1 MSQRYQNGGGGSR
14 RRGNDHRDDRNSYQ
28 QGAPNGPHGLPARPP
43 QPTSYRPSDNYSN
56 RNNSGGGGGGG
67 RDGNTYRPPQG
78 DFSFRVEKPPG
89 VSNSNYDNYRP
100 NDNRQ
105 SYHDRRA
112 HSPRG
117 DRRHGGRGGPNH
129 RGRGRNAG
137 PHRGFKKPWRPFVA
151 AERELLSGTHESGNE
166 EALYN
171 PETGMLYRNVDELS
185 DSDEAEM
192 DISGD
197 EADEDAEPST
207 KRART
212 TLDQSASDNN
222 TPKWSNPD
230 PYTALPPEGARERKT
245 KDVVQMIRK
254 ARVQTA
260 AETKTALPNDL
271 DEIIMLNSDS
281 DSDIEVIDE
290 VKPTRKSA
298 RDPLPL
304 VPVAAT
310 SEDSKV
316 KQPSKKTE
324 DKQPEDKQPDDKKPE
339 AGTID
344 LTGSDGD
351 QYSAPV
357 PTAPSNPPRN
367 LPKTRPTFD
376 DPTPSALGSRKRTHD
391 DEIKLP
397 HARLKKATRAPV
409 GGKIQPEWR
418 AVPNQES
425 CPWMRDAEDHSASPT
440 MGRWLHKEI
449 IDFYEYVK
457 PRAFEKRI
465 RQEVLDEIDRFV
477 RNTFPDAGV
486 YPFGSFPSGLYLP
499 TGDMDMVLCSDQ
511 YKRNYRAKYDT
522 RRTMYRLSDALKQQ
536 KLAFQNEVEI
546 IAFAKVPLVKWVDSR
561 TGLKID
567 VSFEN
572 GTGLQAIKTFHAWR
586 DQFPV
591 MPVLVTLIKHFL
603 CMRGLNEPVNGGI
616 GGFTVT
622 CLVTSMLQLMPQ
634 IQSGSMDPN
643 HHVGDLLMHFFDLY
657 GNKFNYRTT
666 AICLNP
672 PKYLPKHKINTF
684 AYKNYDRFSII
695 DPNNSENDI
704 AGGSS
709 NTPTIAAL
717 FKQAYELL
725 AERMAQL
732 AHSSDRRN
740 ASILEVI
747 LAGNYSSFRNQ
758 RAHLEKLA
766 APNGPAGPRRR

>member
-1 MSQRYQNGGGGSR
+1 MSQRYHNGGGGGGR
-14 RRGNDHRDDRNSYQ
+14 RHGGNDHRDDRNGYQ
-28 QGAPNGPHGLPARPP
+28 QRAPNGPHGLPARPP
-43 QPTSYRPSDNYSN
+43 QPTSYRPADNYSN
-56 RNNSGGGGGGG
+56 RNNGGGGGG
-67 RDGNTYRPPQG
+67 RDRDNYRPPSG

-105 SYHDRRA
+105 SYNGRRA

-117 DRRHGGRGGPNH
+117 DRRHGRGGPNG

-137 PHRGFKKPWRPFVA
+137 PAFKRTWRPFVA

-171 PETGMLYRNVDELS
+171 PETGVLYRNVDELS
-185 DSDEAEM
+185 DSDEADM

-197 EADEDAEPST
+197 EGDEDAEPSA

-212 TLDQSASDNN
+212 GLDQTASDNN
-222 TPKWSNPD
+222 TPRWSNPD

-254 ARVQTA
+254 ARVQTV

-271 DEIIMLNSDS
+271 DEIIMFNSDD
-281 DSDIEVIDE
+281 DSDIEIIE
-290 VKPTRKSA
+290 EAKPKPTAQSSH
-298 RDPLPL
+298 DVLSL
-304 VPVAAT
+304 VPVVAA
-310 SEDSKV
+310 SEDAKT
-316 KQPSKKTE
+316 KKSE
-324 DKQPEDKQPDDKKPE
+324 GKPMVG
-339 AGTID
+339 AID
-344 LTGSDGD
+344 LTGTDGEHD
-351 QYSAPV
+351 TAPV
-357 PTAPSNPPRN
+357 PTAPKN
-367 LPKTRPTFD
+367 LPKTRLTFD

-418 AVPNQES
+418 AVPNQDS
-425 CPWMRDAEDHSASPT
+425 RPWMKDAEDHSSSAK
-440 MGRWLHKEI
+440 MGYWLHREI

-465 RQEVLDEIDRFV
+465 REEVLDEINRFV
-477 RNTFPDAGV
+477 RNTFRDAGV

-499 TGDMDMVLCSDQ
+499 TGDMDMVMCSDQ
-511 YKRNYRAKYDT
+511 FKKNYRAKYDT

-536 KLAFQNEVEI
+536 RLAFQNEVEI

-572 GTGLQAIKTFHAWR
+572 DTGLQAIKTFHAWKE
-586 DQFPV
+586 QFPV

-634 IQSGSMDPN
+634 VQSGSMDPN
-643 HHVGDLLMHFFDLY
+643 HRVGDLLMEFFDLY
-657 GNKFNYRTT
+657 GNRFNYRTT

-672 PKYLPKHKINTF
+672 PKYLPKHKISTF

-709 NTPTIAAL
+709 NTPTIVAL
-717 FKQAYELL
+717 FKQAHELL
-725 AERMAQL
+725 RQRMVQL
-732 AHSSDRRN
+732 AQSSDRRN

-747 LAGNYSSFRNQ
+747 MAGNYSSFRNQ

>member
-1 MSQRYQNGGGGSR
+1 MSQRYQNGGGGGGGR
-14 RRGNDHRDDRNSYQ
+14 RRGNDPRDDRNGYQ
-28 QGAPNGPHGLPARPP
+28 QRAPNGPHGLPARPP

-56 RNNSGGGGGGG
+56 RNNGGGGGG
-67 RDGNTYRPPQG
+67 RDRDNYRPPQG

-89 VSNSNYDNYRP
+89 VSNSSYDNYRP

-105 SYHDRRA
+105 SYNGRRA

-117 DRRHGGRGGPNH
+117 DRRHGRPSG

-137 PHRGFKKPWRPFVA
+137 PHGGFRKPWRPFVA

-171 PETGMLYRNVDELS
+171 PETGVLYRNVDELS

-197 EADEDAEPST
+197 EAAEDAEPST

-212 TLDQSASDNN
+212 ALDQSASDNN

-271 DEIIMLNSDS
+271 DEIIMFNSDS
-281 DSDIEVIDE
+281 DSDIEIIQE
-290 VKPTRKSA
+290 VKPTGKAA
-298 RDPLPL
+298 RDSLSL
-304 VPVAAT
+304 VPVAA
-310 SEDSKV
+310 
-316 KQPSKKTE
+316 KQPSKKPE
-324 DKQPEDKQPDDKKPE
+324 VKQPVDKKPVT
-339 AGTID
+339 GTID
-344 LTGSDGD
+344 LTGTDD
-351 QYSAPV
+351 EEDSAPV
-357 PTAPSNPPRN
+357 PPAPRNIPKN

-418 AVPNQES
+418 AVPKQDS

-465 RQEVLDEIDRFV
+465 REEVLDEI
-477 RNTFPDAGV
+477 N
-486 YPFGSFPSGLYLP
+486 
-499 TGDMDMVLCSDQ
+499 
-511 YKRNYRAKYDT
+511 
-522 RRTMYRLSDALKQQ
+522 RLSDALKQH

-572 GTGLQAIKTFHAWR
+572 DTGLQAIKTFHAWR

-657 GNKFNYRTT
+657 GNRFNYRTT

-672 PKYLPKHKINTF
+672 PKYLPKHKISTF

-709 NTPTIAAL
+709 NTGTIVAL

-732 AHSSDRRN
+732 AQSPDRRN

-747 LAGNYSSFRNQ
+747 LAGNYSTFRNQ

-766 APNGPAGPRRR
+766 APNGPAGPRKR

>member
-1 MSQRYQNGGGGSR
+1 MSQRYQNGGGGGGGGGGGSR

-28 QGAPNGPHGLPARPP
+28 QRAPNGPHGLPARPP
-43 QPTSYRPSDNYSN
+43 QPSSYRPNDNYSN
-56 RNNSGGGGGGG
+56 RNNGGGGGGGGGGG
-67 RDGNTYRPPQG
+67 RDRDNYRPPQG
-78 DFSFRVEKPPG
+78 DFTFRAEKPPG
-89 VSNSNYDNYRP
+89 VGNSNYDNYRP
-100 NDNRQ
+100 NDRQ
-105 SYHDRRA
+105 SYNDRRA

-117 DRRHGGRGGPNH
+117 DRRHGGRGGSNY
-129 RGRGRNAG
+129 RGRGG
-137 PHRGFKKPWRPFVA
+137 RGGGHHGGYKKPWRPFVA

-171 PETGMLYRNVDELS
+171 PETGVLYRNVDELS

-254 ARVQTA
+254 ARVQTV

-271 DEIIMLNSDS
+271 DEIIMFNSDS
-281 DSDIEVIDE
+281 DSDIEIME
-290 VKPTRKSA
+290 EAKPKPAAKSA
-298 RDPLPL
+298 GDPLSL
-304 VPVAAT
+304 VPVKAK
-310 SEDSKV
+310 SEDSKA
-316 KQPSKKTE
+316 KEASKKPE
-324 DKQPEDKQPDDKKPE
+324 DKQPESE
-339 AGTID
+339 TND
-344 LTGSDGD
+344 LTGTDGEQD
-351 QYSAPV
+351 AAP
-357 PTAPSNPPRN
+357 APRSPRSPRRN

-418 AVPNQES
+418 ALANQES
-425 CPWMRDAEDHSASPT
+425 RPWMRDAEDHSTSRT
-440 MGRWLHKEI
+440 MGLWLHKEI
-449 IDFYEYVK
+449 IDFYEYIK
-457 PRAFEKRI
+457 PRAFEKRV

-477 RNTFPDAGV
+477 RTTFPDAHV

-499 TGDMDMVLCSDQ
+499 TGDMDMVLCSDS
-511 YKRNYRAKYDT
+511 YMKNYRAKYDT

-536 KLAFQNEVEI
+536 RLAFQNEVEI
-546 IAFAKVPLVKWVDSR
+546 IAFAKVPLVKWVDAR
-561 TGLKID
+561 TGLKMD
-567 VSFEN
+567 LSFEN
-572 GTGLQAIKTFHAWR
+572 TTGLQAIKTFLAWR

-643 HHVGDLLMHFFDLY
+643 HNVGDLLMHFFDLY

-672 PKYLPKHKINTF
+672 PRYVPKV
-684 AYKNYDRFSII
+684 SICSCMRCI
-695 DPNNSENDI
+695 
-704 AGGSS
+704 
-709 NTPTIAAL
+709 L
-717 FKQAYELL
+717 F
-725 AERMAQL
+725 
-732 AHSSDRRN
+732 
-740 ASILEVI
+740 
-747 LAGNYSSFRNQ
+747 G
-758 RAHLEKLA
+758 
-766 APNGPAGPRRR
+766 